1 MRTRTEMCA
10 ASFVLV
16 LMYAASPGARQN
28 ERGQAIDT
36 GSLSARGAVV
46 ATVSTTRGVWT
57 GRMGGSSSRR
67 LARGATV
74 GASLASSPRRSAS
87 AGPDR

>member
-36 GSLSARGAVV
+36 GSLSARGGVR
-46 ATVSTTRGVWT
+46 VSR
-57 GRMGGSSSRR
+57 
-67 LARGATV
+67 A
-74 GASLASSPRRSAS
+74 
-87 AGPDR
+87 